1 LAFSPE
7 TEQPLNE
14 ENEMAKDVAAKK
26 NTDITLSD
34 VDSFLA
40 ENAGAGVQNLSQDD
54 LALPFLKTLSR
65 QDAVLDDL
73 PDAKSGDIYNDAT
86 MEVYNGEEGLRVIPC
101 HYEKVYIEWAPRGTG
116 TGAPVNI
123 YTTQNQCPKSERSA
137 DDNKDYIVDGEGNY
151 LETTA
156 QHYVLVIGADG
167 TTSPALMSMKSTQL
181 KKSRTWNTLM
191 TTVTPIQTA
200 EGPKPAPCF
209 THYYNVTTTKE
220 ENSKGSWTGWKIVRG
235 DKVDVLDHLRAAASL
250 AESFAKG
257 EVKVKHEQEE
267 SSQNTDVPF

>member
-1 LAFSPE
+1 
-7 TEQPLNE
+7 
-14 ENEMAKDVAAKK
+14 MAKDVAAKK

-40 ENAGAGVQNLSQDD
+40 ENAGAGVQNLSQDG

-123 YTTQNQCPKSERSA
+123 YTTQNECPKSERSP
-137 DDNKDYIVDGEGNY
+137 DDNKDYIVDGDGNY

-167 TTSPALMSMKSTQL
+167 STSPALMSMKSTQL
-181 KKSRTWNTLM
+181 K
-191 TTVTPIQTA
+191 
-200 EGPKPAPCF
+200 
-209 THYYNVTTTKE
+209 
-220 ENSKGSWTGWKIVRG
+220 
-235 DKVDVLDHLRAAASL
+235 
-250 AESFAKG
+250 
-257 EVKVKHEQEE
+257 
-267 SSQNTDVPF
+267 

>member
-1 LAFSPE
+1 
-7 TEQPLNE
+7 
-14 ENEMAKDVAAKK
+14 MAKDVAAKK

-65 QDAVLDDL
+65 QDAGLDDL

-123 YTTQNQCPKSERSA
+123 YTTQNECPKSERSP
-137 DDNKDYIVDGEGNY
+137 DDNKDYIVDGDGNY

-156 QHYVLVIGADG
+156 QHYVLVVGKDG
-167 TTSPALMSMKSTQL
+167 STSPALMSMKSTQL

-267 SSQNTDVPF
+267 AEQNSDVPF